1 MTAANP
7 TPATPEIPSGHMRD
21 SAGRL
26 VPLELIKPI
35 DLERDK
41 LVREIVAAAQALNA
55 AMRQFKGKTFG
66 DIGAFV
72 ELSLEQYGIVSQRGK
87 GKGNVTLSSFDGRYK
102 VQHAV
107 AEYIRFDERLIA
119 AKQLIDECI
128 SEWSSDARPEIHA
141 LIGSAFQVD
150 KAGNINTARVLALR
164 RVAIDDERWQ
174 TAMRAIGEAIQVVG
188 SKAYVRVYERIG
200 DSDQYRAI
208 PLDVAAV

>member
-1 MTAANP
+1 
-7 TPATPEIPSGHMRD
+7 MRD